1 MSNKR
6 LFLLTTMAMMA
17 FAGNSLLCRLALAQ
31 TEIDA
36 ASFTSIRLISGAG
49 ILWLLANL
57 RKTTNKGNGDWLS
70 AFALFIYAAGFSFAY
85 IHLSAATG
93 ALLLFGAV
101 QVTMICFGLF
111 KGERFALLQTIG
123 FVLAIS
129 GLIVLFLPGL
139 QTPPL
144 YSSLLMLLAG
154 IAWGVYSIRG
164 RKATHPLAVTTGN
177 FIRTV
182 PITLVLT
189 VLMLKS
195 INIDIEGVIYAILS
209 GMLAS
214 GVGYAIWY
222 SALPF
227 LKATHDATIQL
238 SVPVIAAFGGVIL
251 LAEPISLRLLLASIA
266 ILGGINLILFKRLN
280 KC

>member
-164 RKATHPLAVTTGN
+164 RKATNPLAVTTGN

-227 LKATHDATIQL
+227 LKATHAATIQL

-266 ILGGINLILFKRLN
+266 ILGGIALVIKS
-280 KC
+280 KQV